1 MARSTPSIHLFITVY
16 KNTRFLKKVLDSVA
30 QQTYT
35 NFKVSVLEDGDSIE
49 MAEFIKNIHYSF
61 PIEHHTQEDLGFRK
75 NKIWGNGHLL
85 GSKRLQTLL

>member
-1 MARSTPSIHLFITVY
+1 MARSTPSIRLFITVY

-49 MAEFIKNIHYSF
+49 MAEFIKNIHYLF
-61 PIEHHTQEDLGFRK
+61 PIEHHTQEDFGFRK
-75 NKIWGNGHLL
+75 NKKCLSATFPN
-85 GSKRLQTLL
+85 